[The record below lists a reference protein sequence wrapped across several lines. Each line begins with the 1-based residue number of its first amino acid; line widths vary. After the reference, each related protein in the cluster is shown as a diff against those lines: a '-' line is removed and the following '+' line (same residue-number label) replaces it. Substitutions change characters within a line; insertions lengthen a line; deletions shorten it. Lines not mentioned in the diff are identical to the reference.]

1 MLLLLLPI
9 LCTRILFSKITITTK
24 KNTFYFFLLSFYHCF
39 SLILS
44 VIYLF
49 FFFVDVTSWI
59 KSIDESVK
67 REDVE
72 VFLVGNKI
80 DLEEK
85 RTVPTDEGKDLAKT
99 FGVKF
104 LETSAKTGE
113 NVEKVFS
120 ELAKDVY
127 KKQNAEPPREAAENQ
142 TKATGNVAIGSQGT
156 TKSNGC
162 C

>member
-1 MLLLLLPI
+1 MSSFFNVFALLLL
-9 LCTRILFSKITITTK
+9 
-24 KNTFYFFLLSFYHCF
+24 FFP
-39 SLILS
+39 
-44 VIYLF
+44 
-49 FFFVDVTSWI
+49 DVTNWV

-72 VFLVGNKI
+72 IFLVGNKI

-85 RTVPTDEGKDLAKT
+85 RVVPTEEGKDLAKT

-113 NVEKVFS
+113 NVEKVFR
-120 ELAKDVY
+120 ELAEDVY
-127 KKQNAEPPREAAENQ
+127 KKQNAAPQEETAESQ
-142 TKATGNVAIGSQGT
+142 AKPTGNVDIGSQET
-156 TKSNGC
+156 TKSKGC